1 MHTRIKALCLLGQLG
16 DPDFIP
22 PIRNIVLDYADS
34 FTRDLVIP
42 LKERNR
48 PKTGYQMFNGSQEQY
63 QFAALSFALFSL
75 TALLKRHPDDSLCD
89 TLRAWNRKPF
99 RLIAGKHNFD
109 CAPMLR
115 RIIAKQLP

>member
-48 PKTGYQMFNGSQEQY
+48 PKGNV
-63 QFAALSFALFSL
+63 
-75 TALLKRHPDDSLCD
+75 
-89 TLRAWNRKPF
+89 RK
-99 RLIAGKHNFD
+99 IAH
-109 CAPMLR
+109 
-115 RIIAKQLP
+115 I